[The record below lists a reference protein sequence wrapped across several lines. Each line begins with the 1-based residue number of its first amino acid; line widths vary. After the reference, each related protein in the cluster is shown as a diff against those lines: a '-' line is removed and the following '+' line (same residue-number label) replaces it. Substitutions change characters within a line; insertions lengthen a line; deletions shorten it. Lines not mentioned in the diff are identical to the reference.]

1 MALLLAG
8 VHMAT
13 AILLEAPFFKAAKA
27 AEALFIVAAVIK
39 TLYFVVEG
47 RKQQTPIG
55 AIISLALL
63 AFGVWYVGD
72 QRGYWVLDYEAR
84 STLVLGTLLACVLA
98 AKLFSLLINV
108 VIGMDFGAASGG
120 RR

>member
-1 MALLLAG
+1 M
-8 VHMAT
+8 
-13 AILLEAPFFKAAKA
+13 
-27 AEALFIVAAVIK
+27 AAVIK
-39 TLYFVVEG
+39 TLYFIVEG

-55 AIISLALL
+55 AVISLALL
-63 AFGVWYVGD
+63 SFGVWYVGD
-72 QRGYWVLDYEAR
+72 QRDYWVLDYEVK

-108 VIGMDFGAASGG
+108 VLGMNFGAASGG